1 MTALVSGGPASE
13 GLGGTR
19 MVLRDGITGI
29 TGMTWLRGGP
39 RNFLIAL
46 SGRLGII
53 RRCGLAAADAS

>member
-1 MTALVSGGPASE
+1 
-13 GLGGTR
+13 